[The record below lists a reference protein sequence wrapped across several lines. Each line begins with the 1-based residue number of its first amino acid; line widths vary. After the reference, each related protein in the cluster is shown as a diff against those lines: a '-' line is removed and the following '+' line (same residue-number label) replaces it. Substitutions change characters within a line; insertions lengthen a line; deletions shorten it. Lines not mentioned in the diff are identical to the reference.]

1 MTRRTGTGATSV
13 ASRWG
18 GAAAALAFA
27 VGGLVTPIHA
37 QTTGELAGAIASSF
51 AAVPSAPRIAEP
63 ATIQPLPPQEPAP
76 EPVAEEIGGGMA
88 SWYGSRFAGKPTA
101 SGERFDPS
109 DYTAAHR
116 SLPFGSLVRVTNSRT
131 GESVVVRIN
140 DRGPFA
146 EDRVIDVSRAAASEL
161 GLIGPGHAEVTLA
174 LLED

>member
-1 MTRRTGTGATSV
+1 MTRRKGTGA
-13 ASRWG
+13 ASAANRWG

-37 QTTGELAGAIASSF
+37 QTTGELAGAITSSF
-51 AAVPSAPRIAEP
+51 AAVPSTPLAADPATIRPIPEQQPEAEP
-63 ATIQPLPPQEPAP
+63 AAQ
-76 EPVAEEIGGGMA
+76 EIGGGMA

-116 SLPFGSLVRVTNSRT
+116 SLPFGSRVRVTNSRT

-140 DRGPFA
+140 DRGPFSGG
-146 EDRVIDVSRAAASEL
+146 RVIDVSRAAASEL

>member
-1 MTRRTGTGATSV
+1 MTRRTGTGA
-13 ASRWG
+13 ASAANRWSG
-18 GAAAALAFA
+18 IAAALAFA
-27 VGGLVTPIHA
+27 VGGVVTPIHA
-37 QTTGELAGAIASSF
+37 QTNGDLAGALASSF
-51 AAVPSAPRIAEP
+51 AAVPSTSRLAEP
-63 ATIQPLPPQEPAP
+63 GTIQPLPLEEPAVE
-76 EPVAEEIGGGMA
+76 EPAEEIGGGMA

-116 SLPFGSLVRVTNSRT
+116 SLPFGSRVLVTNSRT

-146 EDRVIDVSRAAASEL
+146 RGRVIDVSRAAASEL

-174 LLED
+174 LLD